1 LFSKPLQCYDFAVS
15 QNDHSLTL
23 NSDLSVPD
31 LLRALLERWYI
42 SERETLLHTL
52 EHTTSVANHDNKTR
66 LAYEEEFFDTHAA
79 LEQVRRDFED
89 EINSLGPRDSFIIR
103 CWASGATPREIAA
116 RMNVSVTT
124 VYARLKVLQK
134 RVLYRS
140 LKLADKHPKGKAEAP
155 TSRLQAFEELQRSLS
170 LTSAKA
176 AEWQDA
182 IHEARR

>member
-1 LFSKPLQCYDFAVS
+1 M
-15 QNDHSLTL
+15 
-23 NSDLSVPD
+23 PD